1 MSRQQAELI
10 AAEGKRWPHSGYH
23 VKIVAVKL
31 MRIKMLTNL
40 WWSQAFFGQ
49 FKDLLLHIIW
59 R

>member
-40 WWSQAFFGQ
+40 
-49 FKDLLLHIIW
+49 
-59 R
+59 